1 MLVTKIPVCSLRR
14 TFGSATYNLV
24 VKNILKVTQ
33 RTHKMTQK
41 KFILL
46 FILTLNKT
54 KTMFWY
60 YICLSYF
67 SNNAWGV

>member
-41 KFILL
+41 KVFPVIHFNFEQNKDNVLILH
-46 FILTLNKT
+46 
-54 KTMFWY
+54 
-60 YICLSYF
+60 LS
-67 SNNAWGV
+67 